1 MSDPRTE
8 RMMDL
13 LADRALDGLTEAEH
27 AELEGLLAMHPNM
40 DADELDRI
48 AAEAERAM
56 SAAQPAAGTRD
67 ERMPDALRAAVAAR
81 GRAWCEEARSTG
93 ALAAAGAR
101 GATGEGEFRAG
112 RGDAIPI
119 ASARRP
125 VQVLLTAGGWIA
137 AAACLALA
145 AVLWWADGSTG
156 PAGGGAAAAAS
167 ASLRRAAL
175 IATPPADLVRW
186 NWTATEDPAARGA
199 EGDVVWSNE
208 RQEGYMR
215 LRGLAANDPSR
226 EQYQLWIFDSQRPSE
241 TPVDGGVF
249 DVDAATGEVVIPMDP
264 KVRVFDAAMFAV
276 TVEKPGGVV
285 VSKRERIP
293 VLAKP

>member
-56 SAAQPAAGTRD
+56 SAAQRAGGARD
-67 ERMPDALRAAVAAR
+67 EDMPDALRAAVAAR
-81 GRAWCEEARSTG
+81 GLAWCEET
-93 ALAAAGAR
+93 R
-101 GATGEGEFRAG
+101 GTG
-112 RGDAIPI
+112 RGDAIPFV
-119 ASARRP
+119 SPRRP
-125 VQVLLTAGGWIA
+125 MQAVLTAGGWIA

-145 AVLWWADGSTG
+145 AVLWWTEGSSG

-186 NWTATEDPAARGA
+186 NWTATDDPAARGA
-199 EGDVVWSNE
+199 EGDVVWSND

-226 EQYQLWIFDSQRPSE
+226 EQYQLWIFDAQRPSE

-264 KVRVFDAAMFAV
+264 KVRVFDATMFAV